1 MKITQVETWKAP
13 VALETP
19 YTIAYATVN
28 KATLVFVRI
37 ETDTG
42 ILGYGCAGC
51 DVEVTGETA
60 ETVFTALSDIAVPT
74 LRGAN
79 PLLHTFV
86 LGELKRLFG
95 PQPSALAAVDMA
107 LYDILGKILDL
118 PLWKVLGGFRDRIPT
133 SVTIGILPE
142 AETVACA
149 RRWIGQGFSCLKLK
163 GGRDVE
169 SDVERVIRV
178 REEVGEE
185 VELRFDANQAYTV
198 PQALKFA
205 RETQQARVAFLEQPT
220 PKGEPAL
227 LGQVR
232 RAGLLP
238 VMADESLM
246 GLEDAFFLAKHELV
260 DLLNVKLMKAGGIAE
275 ALQIEAVARAAGLAI
290 MVGCMDES
298 ALGIAAGL
306 HFALAR
312 PGTAYAD
319 LDGHLGLCGDP
330 AGQGLTLR
338 QGILF
343 PPEKPGLG
351 VEPKGP

>member
-51 DVEVTGETA
+51 DAAVTGETA
-60 ETVFTALSDIAVPT
+60 ETVFTALHDIAAPT

-79 PLLHTFV
+79 PLLHTAV
-86 LGELKRLFG
+86 LRELKQLFG
-95 PQPSALAAVDMA
+95 QQPSALAAVDMA
-107 LYDILGKILDL
+107 LYDIQGKVLGL
-118 PLWKVLGGFRDRIPT
+118 PLWQVLGRYRDRIPT

-149 RRWIGQGFSCLKLK
+149 RRWLGQGFTCLKLK
-163 GGRDVE
+163 GGLDVE
-169 SDVERVIRV
+169 SDVQRVIRV
-178 REEVGEE
+178 REEAGADI
-185 VELRFDANQAYTV
+185 ELRFDANQGYTV
-198 PQALKFA
+198 REAVKFA
-205 RETQQARVAFLEQPT
+205 KETQGARVTFLEQPT
-220 PKGEPAL
+220 PKGEPGL

-232 RAGLLP
+232 RASKLP
-238 VMADESLM
+238 VMADESL
-246 GLEDAFFLAKHELV
+246 LDLKDAFFLAKHELV
-260 DLLNVKLMKAGGIAE
+260 DLLNVKLMKAGGITE
-275 ALQIEAVARAAGLAI
+275 ALQIEAVARSAGLAI

-306 HFALAR
+306 HYALAR

-330 AGQGLTLR
+330 AGQCLTLQ
-338 QGILF
+338 QGMLF
-343 PPEKPGLG
+343 PPEGPGLG
-351 VEPKGP
+351 VEPRGP